1 MAESRLK
8 KRAAM
13 FGGSCTPGA
22 LHDFSLRLQAASLER
37 QRHHS
42 LRKHEPRHR
51 WTAALHQI
59 LGNCYTSNS
68 KFSRKTSYQ
77 VVVVAAPPLLHEC
90 RSLRFI
96 HQVAYMSISEAQA
109 AQISLASLVNKRG
122 RVVSAST
129 QAIQNAMDSTI
140 NQFSDR

>member
-1 MAESRLK
+1 
-8 KRAAM
+8 M

-51 WTAALHQI
+51 WIAALYQI
-59 LGNCYTSNS
+59 LGNTSNTEL
-68 KFSRKTSYQ
+68 SRKTSSQ
-77 VVVVAAPPLLHEC
+77 VVIVAAPPLLHEC